1 MDLKKDENEKLN
13 EFDKLNQLYKE
24 LKDKLTL
31 ITSQKQDN
39 QETLQQV
46 QRENDQIK

>member
-39 QETLQQV
+39 
-46 QRENDQIK
+46 